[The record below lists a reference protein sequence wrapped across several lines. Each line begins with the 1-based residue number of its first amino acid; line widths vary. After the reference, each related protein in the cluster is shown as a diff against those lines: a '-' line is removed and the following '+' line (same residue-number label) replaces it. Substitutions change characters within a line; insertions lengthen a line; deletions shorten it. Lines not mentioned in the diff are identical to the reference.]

1 LGNED
6 KYTDE
11 SIWDIMADKYDV
23 VIVGG
28 GPGGSLAAKTAAEK
42 GLTTVF
48 IERART
54 PGEKAS
60 SGCGLSP
67 RVWRDFSFIKEM
79 PMPNLKIKFQT
90 LHLLDEKL
98 NERFMIRWSPSDLGK
113 CAEGREFFQ
122 TNVYRSELDPWLAK
136 LATDAGA
143 ELKTST
149 LVTDLLQDEKGQV
162 TGVVTDKGEKIEGA
176 VTIGADGAFS
186 LVAKRA
192 GLREKWK
199 SNEITLVV
207 DCDFEASQQKL
218 DEVIGPDEFSNNV
231 FVSPL
236 YPATYIAT
244 MPGGFHV
251 GFGQWLGKFAAGTAK
266 RPYEYLKEVIRSRP
280 LQQFITKVGAKP
292 REFHAHLLPWMP
304 RMPTNTFG
312 DGVLL
317 VGDAAG
323 FPCPLEAEG
332 VYYAMLSGKMAAES
346 AAQAISGGDI
356 SATGLKIY
364 EDTWRKSTIGEEF
377 SAAKEWAE
385 LWAGIFFDPPNWEPL
400 VRVANNIMFWAS
412 WSDPHIDCFRRELG
426 LFGQEMPTLMSFVKS
441 YLMPLI
447 KKAKVPMF
455 RTALK
460 LGWQYLKAKKKNP
473 WV

>member
-1 LGNED
+1 MT
-6 KYTDE
+6 K
-11 SIWDIMADKYDV
+11 KYDV

-28 GPGGSLAAKTAAEK
+28 GPGGSLAAKTASEK
-42 GLTTVF
+42 GLKTIF
-48 IERART
+48 IERARK

-67 RVWRDFSFIKEM
+67 RVWRDFPFIKEM
-79 PMPNLKIKFQT
+79 PMPSLKIKFQT
-90 LHLLDEKL
+90 LHLLDKEL
-98 NERFMIRWSPSDLGK
+98 NERFMIRWSPSNLGK
-113 CAEGREFFQ
+113 YAEGREFFQ
-122 TNVYRSELDPWLAK
+122 ANVYRSELDPWLAK

-143 ELKTST
+143 ELQASA
-149 LVTDLLQDEKGQV
+149 LVTDLLKDEKGQV

-176 VTIGADGAFS
+176 VIIGADGAFS
-186 LVAKRA
+186 RVAKCA

-199 SNEITLVV
+199 PDEITLVV

-218 DEVIGPDEFSNNV
+218 DDVIGPEEYSNNV

-251 GFGQWLGKFAAGTAK
+251 GFGQWLGKFTSGAAK
-266 RPYEYLKEVIRSRP
+266 RPYEYLKEVVRSRP
-280 LQQFITKVGAKP
+280 LQQFINKVGAKP

-304 RMPTNTFG
+304 RVPSNTFG
-312 DGVLL
+312 NGVLL

-332 VYYAMLSGKMAAES
+332 VYYAMLSGKMAAE
-346 AAQAISGGDI
+346 AAAKAIAGGDVT
-356 SATGLKIY
+356 AKGLKVY
-364 EDTWRKSTIGEEF
+364 EDTWKKSTIGDEF
-377 SAAKEWAE
+377 STAKEWAQ
-385 LWAGIFFDPPNWEPL
+385 LWAGIFFDPCNWDPL
-400 VRVANNIMFWAS
+400 VRVANNIMFWSS
-412 WSDPHIDCFRRELG
+412 WSDPHIECFRQELG
-426 LFGQEMPTLMSFVKS
+426 LLGEEMPTLLAFVKS
-441 YLMPLI
+441 YLMPLM
-447 KKAKVPMF
+447 KKAKVPVF

-473 WV
+473 WVEGE

>member
-1 LGNED
+1 M
-6 KYTDE
+6 T
-11 SIWDIMADKYDV
+11 SKYDV

-28 GPGGSLAAKTAAEK
+28 GPGGSLAAKTACEK
-42 GLTTVF
+42 GLKTVF
-48 IERART
+48 IERARK

-67 RVWRDFSFIKEM
+67 RVARDFPFFKEM
-79 PMPNLKIKFQT
+79 PMPTLKIKFQT
-90 LHLLDEKL
+90 LHLLDDQL

-113 CAEGREFFQ
+113 YAEGREYFQ
-122 TNVYRSELDPWLAK
+122 ENVYRSDLDPWLAK

-143 ELKTST
+143 ELRAGT
-149 LVTDLLQDEKGQV
+149 LVTNVLKDEKGQV

-176 VTIGADGAFS
+176 VTIGADGAVS
-186 LVAKRA
+186 QVAKQT

-199 SNEITLVV
+199 SDEITLVV
-207 DCDFEASQQKL
+207 DCDFQASQEKL

-231 FVSPL
+231 FVSPR

-266 RPYEYLKEVIRSRP
+266 RPYEYLKEVIKSRP
-280 LQQFITKVGAKP
+280 LQQFINRVGAKP
-292 REFHAHLLPWMP
+292 REFHSHLLPWMP

-312 DGVLL
+312 NGVLL
-317 VGDAAG
+317 IGDAAG

-346 AAQAISGGDI
+346 AAKSIASGDTTA
-356 SATGLKIY
+356 SGLKIY
-364 EDTWRKSTIGEEF
+364 EDTWRKSEIGDEF
-377 SAAKEWAE
+377 GSAKEWAE
-385 LWAGIFFDPPNWEPL
+385 LWAGIFFDPPQWETL
-400 VRVANNIMFWAS
+400 TRVANNIML
-412 WSDPHIDCFRRELG
+412 WSTWSETHLDAFKQELG
-426 LFGQEMPTLMSFVKS
+426 VFAKDMPMLLGFVKS
-441 YLMPLI
+441 YLMPLV
-447 KKAKVPMF
+447 KKAKVPMVK
-455 RTALK
+455 TALK
-460 LGWQYLKAKKKNP
+460 LGWRYLKTKKRNP